1 MFAEVVDLVIGGD
14 THKDNHYLAM
24 VSPAGVPT
32 SKITIADSVTGYAT
46 ALRWITERAGS
57 ARVVIG
63 LEGTRSYGIG
73 LCRAFQAAG
82 YHVVEV
88 ERPRREERRRGK
100 TDEGDARLA
109 ALSVLRMD
117 ADRAVE
123 PRADGPR
130 EALRI
135 LMNARSMRSGSC
147 TRTINA
153 LYALLLT
160 GTQAERQLGQRTLDA
175 GHLVLLAEERDPL
188 ERETEDLQTWIRR
201 DEISRLAAEV
211 IRLGIELRTNNTQI
225 QQLVD
230 QIAPTLTDLYG
241 VGPISAAQAIMSY
254 SHHGRCRNEAAFAA
268 LAGANPIPM
277 SSGRS
282 TNHRLNRGG
291 DRQLNRALHTIAMT
305 RARSD
310 DRTRAYI
317 ARRTT
322 EGTKPGHIRR
332 VLKRYIAREL
342 FRTLESVLTP

>member
-1 MFAEVVDLVIGGD
+1 MFAETVDLVIGGD

-24 VSPAGVPT
+24 LTPAGVPT
-32 SKITIADSVTGYAT
+32 STITIADSPGGYT
-46 ALRWITERAGS
+46 SALDWISKEAGS
-57 ARVVIG
+57 YRLVIG

-73 LCRAFQAAG
+73 LCRAFTTAG
-82 YHVVEV
+82 YQVVEV
-88 ERPRREERRRGK
+88 ERPRRQERRHGK
-100 TDEGDARLA
+100 TDEGDAHLA

-117 ADRAVE
+117 IDRVVE

-135 LMNARSMRSGSC
+135 MMNARSMRSDAR

-160 GTQAERQLGQRTLDA
+160 GTPDERQLGQRNLDA
-175 GHLVLLAEERDPL
+175 GHLVLLAEERDQAD
-188 ERETEDLQTWIRR
+188 RDTEDLQTSIRR
-201 DEISRLAAEV
+201 DEIARLAAEV
-211 IRLGIELRTNNTQI
+211 IRLDLELRASRKQI

-230 QIAPTLTDLYG
+230 QIAPGLTDLYG
-241 VGPISAAQAIMSY
+241 VGPISAAQAIVSY

-268 LAGANPIPM
+268 LAGASPIPM
-277 SSGRS
+277 ESGRT

-305 RARSD
+305 RARGD
-310 DRTRAYI
+310 DRTRNYI

-322 EGTKPGHIRR
+322 AGTKPGHIRR
-332 VLKRYIAREL
+332 TLKRYIAREL
-342 FRTLESVLTP
+342 FRTLERVMTT

>member
-24 VSPAGVPT
+24 MTPAGVPT

-46 ALRWITERAGS
+46 ALQWITERAGS

-73 LCRAFQAAG
+73 LCRAFTEAG
-82 YHVVEV
+82 YRVVEV

-117 ADRAVE
+117 TDRAVE

-135 LMNARSMRSGSC
+135 LMNARSMRSDTR

-160 GTQAERQLGQRTLDA
+160 GTQAERQLGQHPLDA
-175 GHLVLLAEERDPL
+175 GHLVLLAQRDPL

-201 DEISRLAAEV
+201 DEISSLAAEV

-268 LAGANPIPM
+268 LSGASPIPM

-305 RARSD
+305 RARGD